1 MFTFYREQDALWS
14 VNSLG
19 LSKHTH
25 YCTHMIHTVYRKMQY
40 DRESLIEIAVYIVAE
55 IAVYRTN
62 RLKIN
67 ML

>member
-1 MFTFYREQDALWS
+1 MCLHFIENKTLYGALTRWGYL
-14 VNSLG
+14 N
-19 LSKHTH
+19 TH
-25 YCTHMIHTVYRKMQY
+25 IIQHMIHTVDRKMQY
-40 DRESLIEIAVYIVAE
+40 DRKSLIEIAVYIVAE